1 MLLTWTVNCEQKIYF
16 HFIQLK
22 YIYFLQNRKLHCNKQ
37 LRYQCFQ
44 YESNPPVYFFY
55 NIIPI
60 KPQSR
65 LNFYTTPVS
74 DVAHHSYYTPF
85 SSKSFTTSPP
95 LPLPTNTS
103 IFRKI
108 ECWYSHKEGGGGSG
122 YNVTYCMTYFY
133 VAGR

>member
-1 MLLTWTVNCEQKIYF
+1 M
-16 HFIQLK
+16 QLK

-95 LPLPTNTS
+95 PLSLSPQTHPYLGKLNVDTPTK
-103 IFRKI
+103 RG
-108 ECWYSHKEGGGGSG
+108 EG
-122 YNVTYCMTYFY
+122 VQAMM
-133 VAGR
+133 